1 LYITAW
7 GGQSTI
13 ARALKS
19 IQDQYQYTTQ
29 WEMIRKKIE
38 GKVVLL
44 SSGDQ
49 DDTYATYI
57 RPY

>member
-1 LYITAW
+1 
-7 GGQSTI
+7 
-13 ARALKS
+13 
-19 IQDQYQYTTQ
+19 
-29 WEMIRKKIE
+29 MIRKKIE